1 MPGFDPIRV
10 TRANRTLRS
19 PEVGKVAL
27 LIAGAILFLVI
38 LSGAVALLQRIT
50 SIGVVSLPDFAA
62 IENVETRK
70 EAFFEF
76 LLPFIH
82 ASNDAVIR
90 DRARIERIAARI
102 EGGGSIG
109 THDRRWLE
117 AIAADYALEFEEE
130 PDAEALRRLLMRVD
144 IVPADLAL
152 AQAALESGWGT
163 SRFAREGNNLFGM
176 WCYEPGCGIVPRRRP
191 PGATYEVARYA
202 SPLGSFEAYIRNLNT
217 NRAYLPMRQIRRQL
231 RENGEEITGRALAG
245 GLTMYSEQREEY
257 VRKLRAMIR
266 ANQLDRFNRFEQTS

>member
-1 MPGFDPIRV
+1 MTGFDPIRV

-19 PEVGKVAL
+19 PEVGTVAL
-27 LIAGAILFLVI
+27 LIAGAVLFLLL
-38 LSGAVALLQRIT
+38 LSGVVALLQRTT
-50 SIGVVSLPDFAA
+50 SIGVVALPDFAA

-82 ASNDAVIR
+82 ASNDAVLR
-90 DRARIERIAARI
+90 DRARIERIAARV
-102 EGGGSIG
+102 EGGGSVG
-109 THDRRWLE
+109 TRDRRWLE
-117 AIAADYALEFEEE
+117 KTAAAYDIEFEGE
-130 PDAEALRRLLMRVD
+130 PAAEALRRLLMRVD

-191 PGATYEVARYA
+191 AGATYEVARYA
-202 SPLGSFEAYIRNLNT
+202 TPLGSFEAYIRNLNT
-217 NRAYLPMRQIRRQL
+217 NRAYFPMRQIRRQL
-231 RENGEEITGRALAG
+231 RENGEEVTGHALAG
-245 GLTMYSEQREEY
+245 GLTRYSEEREEY
-257 VRKLRAMIR
+257 VRKVRAMIR
-266 ANQLDRFNRFEQTS
+266 ANHLDRFNRFEQTS